1 MGFGNSSATADA
13 LLKEYY
19 TDDEVEMA
27 LYEDHPLLGLIQKN
41 NKAKVTG
48 REYVQPIV
56 WGAGQTA
63 SATFSV
69 AQAMSVLTG
78 NLPSAYKVPLVE
90 DHSVAT
96 LSTQLIKQSETDEG
110 AFMEEATLIVN
121 EQLSNMTRRLSRQ
134 AWRGSTGALGQI
146 GTIGNGISTNTRI
159 TMANTRDIVNIE
171 VGMQLDLAATDGGSK
186 LGYGTNGHGLFV
198 ISVDADQGFFDVGT
212 TPVPYTGSNS
222 CAVTD
227 SANGIPSAA
236 STNFIYGAGDL
247 NLMMHGIADWIPA
260 TVLSTDNYCG
270 VNRFQHRVRLAGHYV
285 NGTVSN
291 TVGAA
296 IMIGAARI
304 KNHGGKATHAFVD
317 PIRFAQL
324 QLEQEDKRR
333 LVDVKSTNS
342 VIGYDGIEVATSA
355 GRITVLA
362 DMDCPSDTM
371 YILNIDDWVL
381 LSVGQP
387 VGIWKEDGLS
397 WLRSS
402 NQSGMEARFYGF
414 RGLTC
419 RNPRNNARVQ
429 LVSSN

>member
-1 MGFGNSSATADA
+1 
-13 LLKEYY
+13 
-19 TDDEVEMA
+19 
-27 LYEDHPLLGLIQKN
+27 
-41 NKAKVTG
+41 
-48 REYVQPIV
+48 
-56 WGAGQTA
+56 
-63 SATFSV
+63 
-69 AQAMSVLTG
+69 
-78 NLPSAYKVPLVE
+78 
-90 DHSVAT
+90 
-96 LSTQLIKQSETDEG
+96 
-110 AFMEEATLIVN
+110 
-121 EQLSNMTRRLSRQ
+121 
-134 AWRGSTGALGQI
+134 
-146 GTIGNGISTNTRI
+146 
-159 TMANTRDIVNIE
+159 MANTRDIVNIE
-171 VGMQLDLAATDGGSK
+171 VGMQLDLSATDGSAK
-186 LGYGTNGHGLFV
+186 LAYGTNGHGLYV

-227 SANGIPSAA
+227 AANGIPTAA
-236 STNFIYGAGDL
+236 PTNFVYAAGDIGL
-247 NLMMHGIADWIPA
+247 LLHGMADWIPA
-260 TVLSTDNYCG
+260 TVASNDSFCG

-285 NGTVSN
+285 NGTTSN
-291 TVGAA
+291 TVGAS
-296 IMIGAARI
+296 IMIAAARI
-304 KNHGGKATHAFVD
+304 KNQGGKATHAFVD

-362 DMDCPSDTM
+362 DMDCPSDTLWV
-371 YILNIDDWVL
+371 INIDDWVL

-419 RNPRNNARVQ
+419 RNPRNQARVQ
-429 LVSSN
+429 LTSSN